1 MKGNGWLIAAER
13 RNHKQKPTLWAISVQ
28 CTEAGPPWK
37 KVSHFLEEEGSP
49 LGPGMGSGGAPSRQ
63 HQNPKEPLG
72 S

>member
-49 LGPGMGSGGAPSRQ
+49 LGPGDGIGRGTIT
-63 HQNPKEPLG
+63 
-72 S
+72 